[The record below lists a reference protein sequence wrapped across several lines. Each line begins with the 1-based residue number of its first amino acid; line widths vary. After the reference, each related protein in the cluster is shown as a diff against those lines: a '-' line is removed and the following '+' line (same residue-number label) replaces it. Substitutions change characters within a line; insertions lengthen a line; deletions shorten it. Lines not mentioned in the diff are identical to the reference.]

1 MADPTKAVF
10 LSYAREDTDAAR
22 RIADA
27 LRSQGIEVWFDQNEL
42 RGGESWDAKIRK
54 QIRECALFLA
64 VVSASTQ
71 ERAEGYFRREWKL
84 AVERTSDMAAGVAFL
99 VPVVID
105 GTAEV
110 EALAPEEFMRVQ
122 WTRLPGALPTPDFVA
137 QVKSLLAVGSRRRP
151 TIAPMTT
158 GLTAAPMRT
167 RPPMTALPP
176 LAPKP
181 PAPVLAAPPPPKRK
195 SGRGAMLGILFVVT
209 LLGAG
214 GYYFFL
220 RAPEPVAPPPR
231 PAVVKQVAPMAPA
244 PLPAAPAAPVIPAD
258 TEKSIAVLPF
268 TNMSEDKDSGY
279 FADGI
284 HEDILTNLA
293 HIAALRVVSRTSVM
307 EYRGKTENVR
317 QIAQKL
323 GVAFILEGSVRRAGN
338 KVRVT
343 GQLIHAAT
351 DEHIWAQSYDRDLT
365 DVFAIQAE
373 LAKEIAGAL
382 SATLSPAEKN
392 LLERRPTANPAAY
405 DLLLKARGIERS
417 GNDTRAELETQEAL
431 LQSATALDPQFA
443 EAWAALVSVHSQMR
457 SQSYDVS
464 EARLAKARVALATA
478 QKLAP
483 DDPEV
488 IKGTGDFYY
497 YALRDYPA
505 ALAQFGLIA
514 RQWPNNYY
522 GPLMIALVQRR
533 QGQWVESLATL
544 RRAAQLDPGS
554 PDIARNTVISLR
566 SMRRFDEAIIEQ
578 TRRVRLV
585 PESLRESFQL
595 AMLHY
600 YARGSTQEGDA
611 LLAGPIAER
620 AGADATGA
628 RLNWAMVKGD
638 LATAARLE
646 RELPPADA
654 NSGRGAVVLAAMG
667 DLAGA
672 RARVKDVPE
681 RLRARLVN
689 EPENAALWSALGQ
702 IEALLGH
709 KKEALAAARKALELM
724 PESRDALVGPA
735 IRWGLVV
742 TLAWTGEKEEAC
754 TELRRLLAEP
764 WQGSSPSCYVH
775 ELRKAPWLFPLKGYP
790 AFEALLADPKNN
802 QPLF

>member
-1 MADPTKAVF
+1 MSEPTKAVF

-22 RIADA
+22 CIAEA
-27 LRSQGIEVWFDQNEL
+27 LRGFGVEVWFDQSEL
-42 RGGESWDAKIRK
+42 RGGDSWDAKIKK
-54 QIRECALFLA
+54 QIRECALFLPL
-64 VVSASTQ
+64 VSAQTQ
-71 ERAEGYFRREWKL
+71 ERTEGYFRREWLL
-84 AVERTSDMAAGVAFL
+84 AVERTRDMAHGRAFI

-105 GTAEV
+105 DTLEAEASV
-110 EALAPEEFMRVQ
+110 PEEFMRYQ
-122 WTRLPGALPTPDFVA
+122 WTRLANGDPTPEFVA
-137 QVKSLLAVGSRRRP
+137 QVKRLLDGPKKPTLKADHARPPTLPPYLKQAAQKTEKGGQKTKDGQAGRKSAIPGWMWAVLGVVLVGVAVGV
-151 TIAPMTT
+151 
-158 GLTAAPMRT
+158 LT
-167 RPPMTALPP
+167 L
-176 LAPKP
+176 
-181 PAPVLAAPPPPKRK
+181 RK
-195 SGRGAMLGILFVVT
+195 
-209 LLGAG
+209 
-214 GYYFFL
+214 
-220 RAPEPVAPPPR
+220 PEPVS
-231 PAVVKQVAPMAPA
+231 
-244 PLPAAPAAPVIPAD
+244 AAPVVSPSPLSGLRSPSGPPAAD
-258 TEKSIAVLPF
+258 QKSIAVLPF
-268 TNMSEDKDSGY
+268 ENRSDDKANA
-279 FADGI
+279 FFTDGI

-293 HIAALRVVSRTSVM
+293 HIAELRVVSRTSVM
-307 EYRGKTENVR
+307 EYRGTTKKIR
-317 QIAQKL
+317 QIGQEL
-323 GVAFILEGSVRRAGN
+323 GVAWLLEGSVQRQGN

-343 GQLIHAAT
+343 GQLINAHT
-351 DEHIWAQSYDRDLT
+351 DEHVWAQSYDRDLT

-382 SATLSPAEKN
+382 SATLSPEEKI
-392 LLERRPTANPAAY
+392 LVERRPTANPAAY

-417 GNDTRAELETQEAL
+417 GNDTRAELETQDAL
-431 LQSATALDPQFA
+431 LQSATALDPKFA
-443 EAWAALVSVHSQMR
+443 GAWAALVSVHSQMR

-464 EARLAKARVALATA
+464 EVRLAKARSALATA

-483 DDPEV
+483 NDPEV

-505 ALAQFGLIA
+505 ALEQFGLIA

-533 QGQWVESLATL
+533 QGRWVESVATL

-566 SMRRFDEAIIEQ
+566 AMRRFDEAIVEQ

-620 AGADATGA
+620 AGADATGP
-628 RLNWAMVKGD
+628 RLTWAMIKGD

-654 NSGRGAVVLAAMG
+654 NSGRSAVVLAALG

-689 EPENAALWSALGQ
+689 EPENAGLWSALGQ
-702 IEALLGH
+702 CEALLGH
-709 KKEALAAARKALELM
+709 KDEALAAARHALELM
-724 PESRDALVGPA
+724 PESRDALVGPV

-742 TLAWTGEKEEAC
+742 ALAWTGEKEAAC
-754 TELRRLLAEP
+754 AELRRLLAEP
-764 WQGSSPSCYVH
+764 WQGSSPSCFVH
-775 ELRKAPWLFPLKGYP
+775 ELRTGPWLFPLKGYP
-790 AFEALLADPKNN
+790 AFEAILNDPKNN
-802 QPLF
+802 APLF